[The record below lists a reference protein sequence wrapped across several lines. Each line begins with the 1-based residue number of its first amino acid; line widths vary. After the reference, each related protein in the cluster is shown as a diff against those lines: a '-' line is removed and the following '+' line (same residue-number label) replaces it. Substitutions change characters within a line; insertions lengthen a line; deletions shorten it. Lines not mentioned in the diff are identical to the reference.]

1 MALIQ
6 ISDILKFT
14 HQFEN
19 GRDDGNDNDHDH
31 ISNDD
36 MYGMV
41 WYGIRYGMVWS
52 GEVWSG
58 LVWYGMVCMYK
69 QIRLSPRDDQ

>member
-31 ISNDD
+31 E
-36 MYGMV
+36 YGMV
-41 WYGIRYGMVWS
+41 WY
-52 GEVWSG
+52 G
-58 LVWYGMVCMYK
+58 LVWYGMVC
-69 QIRLSPRDDQ
+69 IRCISRSNYHHVMINDSSAGCLAVMIV